1 MTGIFYVPVNTKLLK
16 QIHFSRADCGNA
28 RENARISYFF
38 FSCFEFF
45 VPSENADPALVCDII
60 PPLCLAEIRLHL
72 LYYFRRD
79 VVVGRR
85 RFRPSP
91 VCPND
96 RRFWTQ
102 PNGKETLNCIFASQL
117 AAKAG
122 FECRLCREPDCE

>member
-28 RENARISYFF
+28 RENARISYFL

-60 PPLCLAEIRLHL
+60 PPSCLAEIRLHL

-79 VVVGRR
+79 MWWSVGAVFGRR
-85 RFRPSP
+85 LSAQTTGVFGR
-91 VCPND
+91 N
-96 RRFWTQ
+96 Q
-102 PNGKETLNCIFASQL
+102 MEKKL
-117 AAKAG
+117 
-122 FECRLCREPDCE
+122 